1 MKNVSVQMQKFKEAS
16 RHIWN
21 AYLMPGEGVLDMDV
35 ERSFLAIE
43 RELLRSMVLDGDA
56 VADRYGCTQ
65 ISGLLV
71 RPKSVYQDVPVQFAS
86 DGPNG
91 STVWSHARQ
100 VSAADLPELEF
111 VEFFDWMH
119 YGFIDYAKVRAF
131 DRSSGRHVLIEG
143 TYCEFWLC

>member
-71 RPKSVYQDVPVQFAS
+71 RPKSVYRDVPVQFAS

-91 STVWSHARQ
+91 STVWSHVRL
-100 VSAADLPELEF
+100 VPAADLPELEF

-131 DRSSGRHVLIEG
+131 DRSSGRYVLIES